1 MRLLLDTHA
10 FLWWLSDDRKLS
22 AAARDAIR
30 DPHAIVHVSAAS
42 IWEIAIKAK
51 LGRLDVQDS
60 NLAAEIEANGFAE
73 LAITARHAQSAGALP
88 RHHDDPFDRMLIAQA
103 QTEDLV
109 VITHDRG
116 FRRYGAQLLVT

>member
-10 FLWWLSDDRKLS
+10 FLWWLSNDRKLS
-22 AAARDAIR
+22 TAARDAIR
-30 DPHAIVHVSAAS
+30 EPHAIVHVSAAS

-51 LGRLDVQDS
+51 LGRLDVRDS
-60 NLAAEIEANGFAE
+60 DLVAEIEANGFAE

-109 VITHDRG
+109 VVTHDPK
-116 FRRYGAQLLVT
+116 FRRYGVRILAT